1 MGRKWLIATGSKWGE
16 FHFIDVTDKPAEF
29 VLNVSRKKDKPS
41 AERHRKAVET
51 VEVEEL
57 K

>member
-1 MGRKWLIATGSKWGE
+1 MGRKWLIATGSKRGE

-29 VLNVSRKKDKPS
+29 VLGAFRKKDKQPLGRYRES
-41 AERHRKAVET
+41 VEAIG
-51 VEVEEL
+51 EL